1 MAEGVYVEATES
13 LDPAVTFNVVVFG
26 GEDGWKGIKLFF
38 EESKGKL
45 RICVC
50 SKELFDQVSCI
61 LTWSYEE

>member
-1 MAEGVYVEATES
+1 VAEGVYVEATES

-45 RICVC
+45 RIHVWFQRIVG
-50 SKELFDQVSCI
+50 SGQLHSPLEL
-61 LTWSYEE
+61 